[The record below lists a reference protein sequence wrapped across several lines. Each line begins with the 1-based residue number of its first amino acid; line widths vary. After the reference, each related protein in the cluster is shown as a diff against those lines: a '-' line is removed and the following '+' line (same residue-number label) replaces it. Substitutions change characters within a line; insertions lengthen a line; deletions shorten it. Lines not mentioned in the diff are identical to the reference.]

1 MTEWEALLDAIQVCS
16 VNQVGTAQAA
26 TALRAFGL
34 TEVASASPAAQDFAT
49 SGDLEPLG
57 H

>member
-1 MTEWEALLDAIQVCS
+1 MTEREALLDAIQVRS
-16 VNQVGTAQAA
+16 VNQVGAAQAA

-34 TEVASASPAAQDFAT
+34 TEMASASPAAQDFAT
-49 SGDLEPLG
+49 GGDLKPLG